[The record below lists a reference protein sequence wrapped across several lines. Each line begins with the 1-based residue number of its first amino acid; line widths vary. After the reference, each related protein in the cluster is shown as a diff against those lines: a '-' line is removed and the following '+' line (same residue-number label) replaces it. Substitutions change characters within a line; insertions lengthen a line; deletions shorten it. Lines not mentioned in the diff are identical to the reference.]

1 MSVDSPPAE
10 TKVRQS
16 EDPPH
21 LFERLETYALLMLD
35 PQGTIVSWNRGA
47 ESIKGDGAD
56 AILGKHF
63 SIFYLPEQVRSGCP
77 ERDLAIA
84 SDHGTAEREDWRL
97 RRDGTRYWASLV
109 LIAMRDANG
118 KLQGFAEIIRDLT
131 ERKQAEDRLRQ
142 SEERY
147 RQISIKLEEQYLRL
161 HETNR
166 MKDQFLANMSHE
178 LRTPLNAVIGFAE
191 LMVSGRV
198 GPLAQNHCEYINDIL
213 SSARQLLSLI
223 NDILDLS
230 KVESG
235 KMKFHP
241 EPTNLAGLIGEVTES
256 LRAMASEKA
265 MQLTVA
271 VDPSLDEIVIDQV
284 KLKQILYNYLS
295 NAIKFTPRGG
305 QVSLRAIADEGET
318 FRLEIE
324 DNGIGIRAEDLARL
338 FLAFEQLQTGPSKG
352 YAGTGLGLAL
362 TKRLVEAQGGTVGVR
377 SEPGVGST
385 FWANLPRRALPTAE
399 GKASLL

>member
-1 MSVDSPPAE
+1 MIRRPPRS
-10 TKVRQS
+10 T
-16 EDPPH
+16 
-21 LFERLETYALLMLD
+21 LFPYTTL
-35 PQGTIVSWNRGA
+35 
-47 ESIKGDGAD
+47 
-56 AILGKHF
+56 F
-63 SIFYLPEQVRSGCP
+63 RS
-77 ERDLAIA
+77 
-84 SDHGTAEREDWRL
+84 
-97 RRDGTRYWASLV
+97 
-109 LIAMRDANG
+109 
-118 KLQGFAEIIRDLT
+118 
-131 ERKQAEDRLRQ
+131 
-142 SEERY
+142 
-147 RQISIKLEEQYLRL
+147 
-161 HETNR
+161 
-166 MKDQFLANMSHE
+166 
-178 LRTPLNAVIGFAE
+178 PLNAVIGFAE

-235 KMKFHP
+235 KMKFPP

-305 QVSLRAIADEGET
+305 QVSLRAIADQGET

-324 DNGIGIRAEDLARL
+324 DNGIGNCPQADLTAPRGE
-338 FLAFEQLQTGPSKG
+338 FD
-352 YAGTGLGLAL
+352 
-362 TKRLVEAQGGTVGVR
+362 RVGEIV
-377 SEPGVGST
+377 VQ
-385 FWANLPRRALPTAE
+385 NLL
-399 GKASLL
+399 

>member
-1 MSVDSPPAE
+1 
-10 TKVRQS
+10 
-16 EDPPH
+16 
-21 LFERLETYALLMLD
+21 
-35 PQGTIVSWNRGA
+35 
-47 ESIKGDGAD
+47 
-56 AILGKHF
+56 
-63 SIFYLPEQVRSGCP
+63 
-77 ERDLAIA
+77 
-84 SDHGTAEREDWRL
+84 
-97 RRDGTRYWASLV
+97 
-109 LIAMRDANG
+109 
-118 KLQGFAEIIRDLT
+118 
-131 ERKQAEDRLRQ
+131 
-142 SEERY
+142 
-147 RQISIKLEEQYLRL
+147 
-161 HETNR
+161 
-166 MKDQFLANMSHE
+166 
-178 LRTPLNAVIGFAE
+178 
-191 LMVSGRV
+191 
-198 GPLAQNHCEYINDIL
+198 
-213 SSARQLLSLI
+213 
-223 NDILDLS
+223 
-230 KVESG
+230 
-235 KMKFHP
+235 
-241 EPTNLAGLIGEVTES
+241 
-256 LRAMASEKA
+256 